1 MNLRQKLFL
10 AFGIV
15 VLIPLVGGAIGIF
28 AYREASRSAQVML
41 DAGKSSRALVD
52 TAREAEVHFKLQVQE
67 WKNILLRG
75 VDSAAYQR
83 HLANFQTGE
92 KAAQAALAEAATLA
106 PRLEIDPA
114 VVEQLKQ
121 SHLALGNAYR
131 HALQRFPAGSADWI
145 AHADEAVSGIDRKLA
160 DELNAFVELAVKEAE
175 EFLEAEATHL
185 ARRGRILNALMIAGT
200 IVGVLLGAA
209 FGLMT
214 VNAVSRHIAD
224 VSRRMWDGTI
234 EMAAAAE
241 QVTSSSQRVADA
253 SSQQAAALEETSAA
267 IAEVHATVKQN
278 ADNAQAAYEIS
289 QSSRATA
296 DASVIEVRNM
306 QDAMQAMGTASSR
319 IAQIVSSIDEIAFQT
334 NILALNAAVEA
345 ARAGEA
351 GAGFAVVADEV
362 RSLAQR
368 SAQAAR
374 QTAELIEDAVSKGAR
389 GQELAD
395 RVSQSLNSLIE
406 DTRRTDGLI
415 AQIAEASKEQTK
427 GLDQVVASTA
437 RIDQLTQ
444 GNAAHSE
451 ETAAAAR
458 ELSAQMASFQNE
470 LQTLLGSR
478 DAAGAAS
485 PTTSTSKPGRP
496 HARRELTRVA
506 ARDQSEL
513 ARSSF

>member
-1 MNLRQKLFL
+1 MNLRQKLIL

-41 DAGKSSRALVD
+41 DAGKSSRVLVD
-52 TAREAEVHFKLQVQE
+52 SAREAEVHFKLQVQE
-67 WKNILLRG
+67 WKNLLLRG
-75 VDSAAYQR
+75 ADPSAYDNY
-83 HLANFQTGE
+83 LANFHKNE
-92 KAAQAALAEAATLA
+92 KGAQDALAEAASLA
-106 PRLEIDPA
+106 PNFAIDVA
-114 VVEQLKQ
+114 IVEELKR
-121 SHLALGNAYR
+121 SHLALGAAYR
-131 HALQRFPAGSADWI
+131 TALENFPPGSPNWAAQLDQ
-145 AHADEAVSGIDRKLA
+145 AVAGIDRKLA
-160 DELNAFVELAVKEAE
+160 DELGALVDVAVKKADG
-175 EFLEAEATHL
+175 FLETEATKL
-185 ARRGRILNALMIAGT
+185 AERSRILNALMIGGT
-200 IVGVLLGAA
+200 FLGIALGAA
-209 FGLMT
+209 FGWMT
-214 VNAVSRHIAD
+214 INAVSRHIAD

-234 EMAAAAE
+234 EIAAAAD
-241 QVTSSSQRVADA
+241 QVASSSERVADA

-278 ADNAQAAYEIS
+278 AANAQTAYEIS
-289 QSSRATA
+289 QASRATA
-296 DASVIEVRNM
+296 DASVIELRDM

-374 QTAELIEDAVSKGAR
+374 QTAELIEDAVAKGAR
-389 GQELAD
+389 GQELAN

-415 AQIAEASKEQTK
+415 AEIAQASQEQTK
-427 GLDQVVASTA
+427 GLDQVVTSTA

-444 GNAAHSE
+444 SNAAASE

-458 ELSAQMASFQNE
+458 ELNAQMTGFQNE
-470 LQTLLGSR
+470 LQTLLNARSTDASTPKAPSTDRSVPPRVHRFVSR
-478 DAAGAAS
+478 GH
-485 PTTSTSKPGRP
+485 P
-496 HARRELTRVA
+496 EV
-506 ARDQSEL
+506 
-513 ARSSF
+513 ARSSR